1 MTGRSEVRLSL
12 DLVDAMEL
20 VDMLDFIVEW
30 CDRHGDELSGSL
42 ERFIGVGDSHYGPAE
57 LADDALRLGRRIV
70 EAEADR

>member
-1 MTGRSEVRLSL
+1 
-12 DLVDAMEL
+12 MEL

-42 ERFIGVGDSHYGPAE
+42 ERFVGGSHYGPVE

-70 EAEADR
+70 EAEGGR